1 MTLSWIINKDVF
13 KKSARTD
20 ISSISISARPP
31 AYAVAPAVIYGQW
44 FWFRSILHML
54 ISANKPNHRYCALR
68 PAAAAVA
75 EAMAAAAVV
84 AVVAV
89 VG

>member
-13 KKSARTD
+13 KKSVRTD
-20 ISSISISARPP
+20 INSISISARLP
-31 AYAVAPAVIYGQW
+31 AYEVAPAVIYGRW

-54 ISANKPNHRYCALR
+54 ISAYKPNHRYCALR
-68 PAAAAVA
+68 PAAAAAA
-75 EAMAAAAVV
+75 EAMAAAAA
-84 AVVAV
+84 AVV